1 MSAIVLKALSARGKH
16 ILYALGHGGWH
27 PEDEL
32 PTRDLGCDCTGFVAW
47 ALGVCRQC
55 PDPAFPWYETTA
67 IVHDALGDQRHF
79 VNVRWQDCQPGD
91 CLVYGDRKDKD
102 TQGDSLLARRIRDAR
117 RRHHRNLTRRM
128 AGARHRRSTQGVE
141 SMSIGSA
148 ESAFIIFAVTN
159 LGALLGSHVR
169 QTTKL
174 DALRDDVNIIRKRL
188 GLMNGDAPAF
198 IPRMECDL
206 RESGIRERLER
217 METLLKER

>member
-102 TQGDSLLARRIRDAR
+102 GSRHQGHIGIVTAVDTAGPLKVIHCSHGASVMHGDAIIETSPDAWR
-117 RRHHRNLTRRM
+117 TR
-128 AGARHRRSTQGVE
+128 GIVARHKE
-141 SMSIGSA
+141 WSA
-148 ESAFIIFAVTN
+148 
-159 LGALLGSHVR
+159 
-169 QTTKL
+169 
-174 DALRDDVNIIRKRL
+174 
-188 GLMNGDAPAF
+188 
-198 IPRMECDL
+198 
-206 RESGIRERLER
+206 
-217 METLLKER
+217 